1 MIVRL
6 PGRRKT
12 MQPKTKK
19 DKIGITALYCRLS
32 RDDGMDGESNSIVNQ
47 KNLLL
52 QKAKEKGLTDTKFYV
67 DDGYTGTNFNRPGF
81 QQMLSD
87 IEMGYI
93 YAVMVKDLSRL
104 GRDYVSVGN
113 YTDVYFPDHDVRFI
127 AVNDGIDS
135 EEGESEIAP
144 FKNILNEM
152 YARDI
157 SKKIRSSH
165 RLRGSMGEPLSQP
178 PYGYMKS
185 PENKK
190 KWIIDPEA
198 AAVVKDIFKMT
209 LEGKGAETIARIL
222 QERKVLVPMAYWQSK
237 GLPRGG
243 KKTQPNP
250 YKWCKTTVSK
260 ILAQQEYCGDII
272 NFKTCSKSFKN
283 KTRYANPEDKWMIFK
298 DVHEPIIDR
307 ETFEQ
312 VQKFIGKTR
321 RRNPKPEN
329 WERNMFCDLLY
340 CADCGK
346 KLWFN
351 IKHDKED
358 IPFFMFGNYH
368 GNRGTCSSTHYLRA
382 DAIEQVVILELRR
395 LSKCLCDDE
404 ESFATLL
411 ADKTNADILKEKK
424 HIESEMQ
431 KYIVR
436 SEQVAELCIKC
447 YEDNVSGKLSDEMFM
462 RFSQKYETERL
473 ELKEK
478 ISAYRK
484 RLSEVDEMQLGKE
497 KFIAAVRKFMQ
508 MDKLTAPLLQ
518 ELIDRIDVYEVTGT
532 GNNRQQQIK
541 IHYKFVGYLELP
553 SLARQHNYR
562 EETRKGVAVEYVP
575 NALPA

>member
-1 MIVRL
+1 
-6 PGRRKT
+6 

-113 YTDVYFPDHDVRFI
+113 YTDVYFPGHDIRFI

-185 PENKK
+185 AENKK
-190 KWIIDPEA
+190 KWVVDPEA
-198 AAVVKDIFKMT
+198 AEVVKSIFKMC
-209 LEGKGAETIARIL
+209 LEGKGNETIARIL
-222 QERKVLVPMAYWQSK
+222 QEKQILVPMAYWQNK

-250 YKWCKTTVSK
+250 YKWCKTTIQK
-260 ILAQQEYCGDII
+260 ILSQQEYCGDVI

-283 KTRYANPEDKWMIFK
+283 KTRLPNDPENWAIFK
-298 DVHEPIIDR
+298 DVHEPIIARGD
-307 ETFEQ
+307 FEK
-312 VQKFIGKTR
+312 VQTLIAKTKR
-321 RRNPKPEN
+321 RAPKAKNGEKSI
-329 WERNMFCDLLY
+329 FCDLLFCGDCHGKLRHHTNTINKDIHY
-340 CADCGK
+340 FVCANNKVDYRGDCPG
-346 KLWFN
+346 
-351 IKHDKED
+351 
-358 IPFFMFGNYH
+358 
-368 GNRGTCSSTHYLRA
+368 RHYVRA
-382 DAIEQVVILELRR
+382 DATEQVVMLELRR
-395 LSKCLCDDE
+395 MAEFLAADE
-404 ESFATLL
+404 EAFAELL
-411 ADKTNADILKEKK
+411 AQKTDKELLKEKR
-424 HIESEMQ
+424 HDEEELQ
-431 KYIVR
+431 KAIMR
-436 SEQVAELCIKC
+436 NDTVAQLYEKL
-447 YEDNVSGKLSDEMFM
+447 YEDNATGKVSDEWFM
-462 RFSQKYETERL
+462 QLSQKYEVERL
-473 ELKEK
+473 ELKAK
-478 ISAYRK
+478 IKTLRQKLSDCRQCERDRETFTSAIR
-484 RLSEVDEMQLGKE
+484 R
-497 KFIAAVRKFMQ
+497 FMK
-508 MDKLTAPLLQ
+508 MDRLTAPLLR
-518 ELIDRIDVYEVTGT
+518 ELIDRIDVFETEGT
-532 GNNRQQQIK
+532 GKNRTQRIV
-541 IHYKFVGYLELP
+541 IYYRFVGYVEIP
-553 SLARQHNYR
+553 EVSQRPRIKAD
-562 EETRKGVAVEYVP
+562 TRKGVAVEYLTEPVL
-575 NALPA
+575 A